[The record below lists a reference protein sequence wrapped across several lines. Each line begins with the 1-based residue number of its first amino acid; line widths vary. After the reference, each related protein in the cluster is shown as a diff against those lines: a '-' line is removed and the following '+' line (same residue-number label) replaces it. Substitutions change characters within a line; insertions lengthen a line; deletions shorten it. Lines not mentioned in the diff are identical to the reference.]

1 MKKKGLENIGD
12 VISDETKWR
21 NSVVACIKTLAL
33 LLELMNEAT
42 KMDNRYYTMIRDQ
55 LDKFKKNIGA

>member
-1 MKKKGLENIGD
+1 MKKKDLENIGD

-55 LDKFKKNIGA
+55 LDKFKKNIGV

>member
-1 MKKKGLENIGD
+1 MKKKDLENIGD

-21 NSVVACIKTLAL
+21 NSVVACIKTMALMLDMLA
-33 LLELMNEAT
+33 EGT
-42 KMDNRYYTMIRDQ
+42 KHHNTHYMVIRDQ

>member
-1 MKKKGLENIGD
+1 MKNKDLEIIGD

-21 NSVVACIKTLAL
+21 NSVVACIKTLTL

>member
-1 MKKKGLENIGD
+1 MKKKDLENIGD

-42 KMDNRYYTMIRDQ
+42 KMDNRYYTMIKNQ
-55 LDKFKKNIGA
+55 IDKFKENIGT